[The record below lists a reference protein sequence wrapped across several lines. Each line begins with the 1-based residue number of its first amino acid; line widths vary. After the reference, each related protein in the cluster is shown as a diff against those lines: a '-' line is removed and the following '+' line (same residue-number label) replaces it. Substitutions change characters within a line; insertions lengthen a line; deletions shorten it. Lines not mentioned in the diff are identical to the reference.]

1 MDGMII
7 LEWIL
12 KEIRCGLDSP
22 NSGQGGVVACSER
35 DTQSERNSGT
45 NF

>member
-7 LEWIL
+7 LEWVL
-12 KEIRCGLDSP
+12 KEISCGLDLP
-22 NSGQGGVVACSER
+22 NSGQEGVVACSEH
-35 DTQSERNSGT
+35 DTQSKRNSGT